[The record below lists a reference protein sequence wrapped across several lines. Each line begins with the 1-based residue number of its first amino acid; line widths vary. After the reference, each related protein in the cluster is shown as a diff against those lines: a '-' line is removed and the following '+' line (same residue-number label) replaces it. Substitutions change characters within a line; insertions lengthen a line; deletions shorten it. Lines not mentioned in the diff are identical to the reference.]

1 MGMSATRSLA
11 ALAAAAVLV
20 VTACD
25 GAPADASSAAGGAWP
40 AGAVDMLVGYTAGGS
55 SDLISRAVAKGLAID
70 LDQPFRVTN
79 RQGGNGAAAAADLA
93 AAPADG
99 TLLSIQNASLY
110 TITPLA
116 VAAGEVS
123 HIDDVD
129 VVHGISSEDYVLVT
143 SPETGLRTIAD
154 LQMAQRPLRYGTAG
168 LGTGA
173 QLSGALLMK
182 DAGVLSEAVPFD
194 GGAPNLA
201 AVLANDVDI
210 AVIHVGEA
218 IENIDSGKLVALNVF
233 SPERIDFLPDV
244 PTARELG
251 YDVVVSQYRFMT
263 VPKGTPAAVTGPL
276 VAGLKSTFASA
287 AYQRFNEQNSLTPME
302 IPGNQVL
309 AQLAEDGRRYAEM
322 VTAGGI
328 DLRDIG

>member
-11 ALAAAAVLV
+11 ALAAAAALV

-25 GAPADASSAAGGAWP
+25 GAPADASSAAQGTWP
-40 AGAVDMLVGYTAGGS
+40 SDAVDMLVGYAAGGS
-55 SDLISRAVAKGLAID
+55 SDLVSRAVAKGLSAD
-70 LDQPFRVTN
+70 LGQPFRVTN

-93 AAPADG
+93 GAPADG
-99 TLLSIQNASLY
+99 TMLSIQNASLY

-116 VAAGEVS
+116 VAPDEAS
-123 HIDDVD
+123 HIGDVD
-129 VVHGISSEDYVLVT
+129 VVHGISSENYVLVT

-154 LQMAQRPLRYGTAG
+154 LQAAQRPLRYGTTG
-168 LGTGA
+168 VGTGA

-182 DAGVLSEAVPFD
+182 GAGVLSEAVPFD
-194 GGAPNLA
+194 SGAPNLA

-210 AVIHVGEA
+210 AVVHVGEA

-233 SPERIDFLPDV
+233 SPERIGFLPDV

-251 YDVVVSQYRFMT
+251 FDVVVSQYRFMT
-263 VPKGTPAAVTGPL
+263 VPKGTPAEVTGPL

-302 IPGNQVL
+302 IPGEQVL
-309 AQLAEDGRRYAEM
+309 TQLTDDARRYAEM
-322 VTAGGI
+322 VATGGI

>member
-11 ALAAAAVLV
+11 ALAAAAALV

-25 GAPADASSAAGGAWP
+25 GAPADASSAAEGVWP
-40 AGAVDMLVGYTAGGS
+40 TGAVDMLVGYAAGGS
-55 SDLISRAVAKGLAID
+55 SDLISRAVAKGLAAD
-70 LDQPFRVTN
+70 LDQPFRVIN

-93 AAPADG
+93 GAPADG
-99 TLLSIQNASLY
+99 TMLSIQNASLY

-116 VAAGEVS
+116 VAPDEAR
-123 HIDDVD
+123 HIGDVD
-129 VVHGISSEDYVLVT
+129 VVHGISSENYVLVT

-154 LQMAQRPLRYGTAG
+154 LQAAHRPLRYGTTG
-168 LGTGA
+168 VGTGA
-173 QLSGALLMK
+173 QLCGALLMK
-182 DAGVLSEAVPFD
+182 GAGVLSEAVPFSS
-194 GGAPNLA
+194 GAPNLA

-263 VPKGTPAAVTGPL
+263 VPKGTPAEVTGPL

-302 IPGNQVL
+302 IPGEQVL
-309 AQLAEDGRRYAEM
+309 TQLTDDARRYAEM
-322 VTAGGI
+322 VATGGI
-328 DLRDIG
+328 DLHDIG

>member
-1 MGMSATRSLA
+1 MSATRSLA
-11 ALAAAAVLV
+11 ALAAAAALV

-25 GAPADASSAAGGAWP
+25 GAPADASSAAQGTWP
-40 AGAVDMLVGYTAGGS
+40 SDAVDMLVGYAAGGS
-55 SDLISRAVAKGLAID
+55 SDLVSRAVAKGLSAD
-70 LDQPFRVTN
+70 LGQPFRVTN

-93 AAPADG
+93 GAPADG
-99 TLLSIQNASLY
+99 TMLSIQNASLY

-116 VAAGEVS
+116 VAPDEAS
-123 HIDDVD
+123 HIGDVD
-129 VVHGISSEDYVLVT
+129 VVHGISSENYVLVT

-154 LQMAQRPLRYGTAG
+154 LQAAQRPLRYGTTG
-168 LGTGA
+168 VGTGA

-182 DAGVLSEAVPFD
+182 GAGVLSEAVPFD
-194 GGAPNLA
+194 SGAPNLA

-210 AVIHVGEA
+210 AVVHVGEA

-233 SPERIDFLPDV
+233 SPERIGFLPDV

-251 YDVVVSQYRFMT
+251 FDVVVSQYRFMP
-263 VPKGTPAAVTGPL
+263 VPKGTPAEVTGPL

-302 IPGNQVL
+302 IPGEQVL
-309 AQLAEDGRRYAEM
+309 TQLTDDARRYAEM
-322 VTAGGI
+322 VATGGI

>member
-1 MGMSATRSLA
+1 MSATRSLA
-11 ALAAAAVLV
+11 ALAAAAALV

-25 GAPADASSAAGGAWP
+25 GAPADASSAAQGTWP
-40 AGAVDMLVGYTAGGS
+40 SDAVDMLVGYAAGGS
-55 SDLISRAVAKGLAID
+55 SDLISRAVAKGLSAD
-70 LDQPFRVTN
+70 LGQPFRVTN

-93 AAPADG
+93 GAPADG
-99 TLLSIQNASLY
+99 TMLSIQNASLY

-116 VAAGEVS
+116 VAADEAR
-123 HIDDVD
+123 HIGDVD
-129 VVHGISSEDYVLVT
+129 VVHGISSENYVLVT

-154 LQMAQRPLRYGTAG
+154 LQTAQRPLRYGTTG
-168 LGTGA
+168 VGTGA

-182 DAGVLSEAVPFD
+182 GAGVLSEAVPFD
-194 GGAPNLA
+194 SGAPNLA

-210 AVIHVGEA
+210 AVVHVGEA

-263 VPKGTPAAVTGPL
+263 VPKGTPAEVTGPL

-302 IPGNQVL
+302 IPGEQVL
-309 AQLAEDGRRYAEM
+309 TQLTADARRYAEI
-322 VTAGGI
+322 VATGGI

>member
-11 ALAAAAVLV
+11 ALAAAAALV

-25 GAPADASSAAGGAWP
+25 GAPADASSAAEGIWP
-40 AGAVDMLVGYTAGGS
+40 TGAVDMLVGYAAGGS
-55 SDLISRAVAKGLAID
+55 SDLVSRAVAKGLAAD
-70 LDQPFRVTN
+70 LDQPFRVIN
-79 RQGGNGAAAAADLA
+79 RQGDNGAAAAADLA
-93 AAPADG
+93 GAPADG
-99 TLLSIQNASLY
+99 TMLSIQNASLY

-116 VAAGEVS
+116 VAPDKVR

-129 VVHGISSEDYVLVT
+129 VVHGISSENYVLVT
-143 SPETGLRTIAD
+143 TPQTGLRTFTD
-154 LQMAQRPLRYGTAG
+154 LQTAQRPLRYGTTG
-168 LGTGA
+168 VGTGA

-182 DAGVLSEAVPFD
+182 GAGVLSQAVPFD
-194 GGAPNLA
+194 SGAPNLA

-263 VPKGTPAAVTGPL
+263 VPKGTPAEVTGPL
-276 VAGLKSTFASA
+276 VAGLKATFASA

-302 IPGNQVL
+302 IPGDQVL
-309 AQLAEDGRRYAEM
+309 ARLTDDARRYAEM
-322 VTAGGI
+322 VVTGGI

>member
-11 ALAAAAVLV
+11 ALAAAAALV

-25 GAPADASSAAGGAWP
+25 GAPADASSAAEGIWP
-40 AGAVDMLVGYTAGGS
+40 TGAVDMLVGYAAGGS
-55 SDLISRAVAKGLAID
+55 SDLVSRAVAKGLAAD
-70 LDQPFRVTN
+70 LDQPFRVIN
-79 RQGGNGAAAAADLA
+79 RQGDNGAAAAADLA
-93 AAPADG
+93 GAPADG
-99 TLLSIQNASLY
+99 TMLSIQNASLY

-116 VAAGEVS
+116 VAPDKVRY
-123 HIDDVD
+123 IDDVD
-129 VVHGISSEDYVLVT
+129 VVHGISSENYVLVT
-143 SPETGLRTIAD
+143 TPQTGLRTITD
-154 LQMAQRPLRYGTAG
+154 LQTAQRPLRYGTTG
-168 LGTGA
+168 VGTGA

-182 DAGVLSEAVPFD
+182 GAGVLSQAVPFD
-194 GGAPNLA
+194 SGAPNLA

-263 VPKGTPAAVTGPL
+263 VPKGTPAEVTGPL
-276 VAGLKSTFASA
+276 VAGLKATFASA

-302 IPGNQVL
+302 IPGDQVL
-309 AQLAEDGRRYAEM
+309 ARLTDDARRYAEM
-322 VTAGGI
+322 VVTGGI